1 MRATKWKG
9 WNGWILP
16 AFILCIIISLVP
28 WLIMIYNSFFNLSY
42 AKPRSGQY
50 IGLDNYRHIFSDDA
64 MWQSI
69 KVTVEFVAISLPL
82 EFILGLVFALIMV
95 RHQWLRKFTIPIIII
110 PMVISPSVVGLLW
123 QLNLNPSFG
132 PLGIFFRNLG
142 LFQEGLLGTADT
154 ALYTLIAIDV
164 WQWTPFM
171 FLLFLAGLLGQA
183 KEPLEAASVDGA
195 SSWQTFWH
203 VTVPALKPIFI
214 VGVLLRFTDAYKI
227 FDTPWIM
234 TGGGPGLA
242 TETLS
247 IIGYRVNFKFWHI
260 GYGAAIV
267 CVIFLISY
275 LASLLFTKVVQ
286 PPERR
291 ID

>member
-1 MRATKWKG
+1 
-9 WNGWILP
+9 
-16 AFILCIIISLVP
+16 
-28 WLIMIYNSFFNLSY
+28 MIYNSFFNLSY
-42 AKPRSGQY
+42 AKPRSGAF

-64 MWQSI
+64 ILQSVI
-69 KVTVEFVAISLPL
+69 VTLKFVAISLPA
-82 EFILGLVFALIMV
+82 EFLLGLLFAIILV
-95 RHQWLRKFTIPIIII
+95 RHQWLRKFTVPIIII

-132 PLGIFFRNLG
+132 PVGIFFRSIG
-142 LFQEGLLGTADT
+142 LFEEGLLGSAST
-154 ALYTLIAIDV
+154 ALYTLIAIDI

-171 FLLFLAGLLGQA
+171 FLLFVAGLLGQA
-183 KEPLEAASVDGA
+183 KEPLEAAAVDGA

-214 VGVLLRFTDAYKI
+214 VGILLRFTDVYKI

-267 CVIFLISY
+267 TVIFLISY
-275 LASLLFTKVVQ
+275 LVSLVFTRVVS
-286 PPERR
+286 PPERK

>member
-1 MRATKWKG
+1 MRVTKYKG

-16 AFILCIIISLVP
+16 AFILCVVISLIP
-28 WLIMIYNSFFNLSY
+28 WLIMIYNSFLDLSY
-42 AKPRSGQY
+42 SKVRSGKF
-50 IGLDNYRHIFSDDA
+50 IGLDNFRHIFNDNN
-64 MWQSI
+64 MWESVV
-69 KVTVEFVAISLPL
+69 VTLKFVAISLPV
-82 EFILGLVFALIMV
+82 EFIIGLVFAMIMV
-95 RHQWLRKFTIPIIII
+95 KHQRLRKFVVPIIII

-132 PLGIFFRNLG
+132 PLGILFRSIG
-142 LFQEGLLGTADT
+142 WFTEGLLGSADT
-154 ALYTLIAIDV
+154 ALYTLIAIDI

-171 FLLFLAGLLGQA
+171 FLLFIAGLLGQP

-195 SSWQTFWH
+195 SDWQTFWH
-203 VTVPALKPIFI
+203 VTVPSLKPIFI
-214 VGVLLRFTDAYKI
+214 VGILLRFTDAYKI

-267 CVIFLISY
+267 SVIFLISY
-275 LASLLFTKVVQ
+275 LASLIFMKVVV
-286 PPERR
+286 PPERK